1 MNKEEKRIVVPVWER
16 RLLTLEE
23 ASAYSGIGT
32 GTLKSISDDP
42 SCEFVLWIGRKRMF
56 KRTKL
61 DQFIDNAYSI

>member
-1 MNKEEKRIVVPVWER
+1 MNKQEKLSAVPIWER

-23 ASAYSGIGT
+23 ASAYSGIGII
-32 GTLKSISDDP
+32 TLKTISEDP

>member
-1 MNKEEKRIVVPVWER
+1 MNRQEKALAVPIWEK

-32 GTLKSISDDP
+32 GTLKRISDDP

-61 DQFIDNAYSI
+61 DHYIDESYSL